1 MKTARF
7 LTLALFAAPTA
18 VAAQGPLD
26 VRVSTLF
33 ESYSFDTGLPFRKV
47 TEFTVPVS
55 ITYQLGRFGNIALSS
70 GYATV
75 DLTSSDPTQLADQTV
90 SGVLDTEARLSVNVV
105 PGRLVALFTGSLP
118 TGVKTVAFQELSILG
133 VITSDLI
140 GFSTSNFG
148 TGGSVGGGF
157 AGAVP
162 VGRMAVGFGAT
173 YDHPLEY
180 QPILGQPNDLRPG
193 AEVRLRTGIEGPIGR
208 RTYLRLTGILARRQ
222 KDRVDGVTQ
231 NGVGNRFV
239 GYVAVNHGLG
249 SSQITLY
256 AFDVFRGDPRIEQ
269 TAAGAAFL
277 PRGNLIGVGGEVT
290 IPVGVTSSLVPRFE
304 FRHSSVAPD
313 EMNTTLQKLGQSLRV
328 GADFRARAMQ
338 NVAVVAHVD
347 GLTGSA
353 RQSAN
358 DVGFTGFRVALHIEL
373 TR

>member
-1 MKTARF
+1 MKTTRL
-7 LTLALFAAPTA
+7 LTLALFAMPTS
-18 VAAQGPLD
+18 VAAQGDLD

-118 TGVKTVAFQELSILG
+118 TGVKTVAFEELSILG

-231 NGVGNRFV
+231 NGVGNRLV

-290 IPVGVTSSLVPRFE
+290 IPVGVTSSVVPRFE

-313 EMNTTLQKLGQSLRV
+313 EMDTTLRKLGQSLRV
-328 GADFRARAMQ
+328 GVDFRARARQ
-338 NVAVVAHVD
+338 NVAIVARLD
-347 GLTGSA
+347 GLTGSVQ
-353 RQSAN
+353 QSGA
-358 DVGFTGFRVALHIEL
+358 GIGLTGFRVALHIEL
-373 TR
+373 MR

>member
-18 VAAQGPLD
+18 VAAQGNLD

-118 TGVKTVAFQELSILG
+118 TGVKTVAFEELSILG

-180 QPILGQPNDLRPG
+180 QPILGQPNDLLPG
-193 AEVRLRTGIEGPIGR
+193 AELRLRAGIEGPIGR
-208 RTYLRLTGILARRQ
+208 RTYIRLTGILARRQ

-353 RQSAN
+353 RQIDN